1 MSQINQLKMI
11 ISFSAR
17 SGTGPP
23 HPVIACFMIKK
34 SHLSQFASTVFGM
47 LAAGVLLALPAHA
60 AMSDWANNEGGRMR
74 LVALA
79 PDADGHIRAALQIE
93 PEPGWITYW
102 REPGD
107 SGIPPQVS
115 PAPEGNVA
123 LEKVAFPVPKLI
135 TVGKVKEIGYDA
147 PVTSRTVAIISVS
160 CPGLCRISP
169 LASMPF
175 GQWTINGVAI
185 PPS

>member
-1 MSQINQLKMI
+1 
-11 ISFSAR
+11 
-17 SGTGPP
+17 
-23 HPVIACFMIKK
+23 
-34 SHLSQFASTVFGM
+34 
-47 LAAGVLLALPAHA
+47 
-60 AMSDWANNEGGRMR
+60 MR

-147 PVTSRTVAIISVS
+147 PVTLPLDFRVTGDRPDKLDVTVFI
-160 CPGLCRISP
+160 GLCKDICIPFQTALSVPLSSP
-169 LASMPF
+169 SASPVTAVVDID
-175 GQWTINGVAI
+175 G
-185 PPS
+185 